1 MFQQLF
7 ILTNQL
13 QIANL
18 SYVTDFSYVVIEDGL
33 AWYLLG

>member
-18 SYVTDFSYVVIEDGL
+18 STVTDFSYVVIEDGL